1 MYRVLYNKSESI
13 AIGNKLTK
21 NNHSKEN
28 MAVSATMMIQM
39 KHRQLL
45 YAVSTRLSRENLKDM
60 MYLAVIDKEL
70 QQSVQSGTDFF
81 TILEHN
87 GLLSH
92 QNYTHLIS
100 MLETIGRIDLIETI
114 FSGHQTKAAM
124 FTPSAS
130 PFSVPEQLVY
140 MKRAQILRKRERYLQ
155 CMQKLDGLV
164 KYNTIY
170 QQEYQ
175 RLLLQF
181 LSELQISEIDLNDL
195 PVQSFAPKKVCKM
208 LSSISSCCKC
218 FAEGTVEVCQTGDTR
233 SWDYFQTQFN
243 QSCKEFCAELPT
255 DEKQLRLQLN
265 TNAHERETMFGVI
278 TKDAY
283 QSLHDVFI
291 ELFGQEYRLV
301 VADASLNNAMLE
313 LESLS
318 NIQYII
324 LMFKWLLILLLAI
337 ENGLV
342 NIEDI
347 KDVVMAIASI
357 HWEGIVEA
365 AEGIAKI
372 IGQDSLEELLH
383 LIPISKKSSTESV
396 KPGRSS
402 IYLTCLTLLVL
413 ATLPNRQENKQLQLK
428 FVLPELRKVVVCK
441 MNTKLKNFKNYTCIM
456 KLIITNI
463 HKKTQLYKKECE
475 QVLLKLTRGSQ
486 KSADNFRLL
495 FNLQS

>member
-1 MYRVLYNKSESI
+1 
-13 AIGNKLTK
+13 
-21 NNHSKEN
+21 
-28 MAVSATMMIQM
+28 MAVSATMMTQM

-60 MYLAVIDKEL
+60 MYLAVIDKEH

-100 MLETIGRIDLIETI
+100 MLETIGRIDLIETA
-114 FSGHQTKAAM
+114 FSGHQTKVAI
-124 FTPSAS
+124 FTSSACT
-130 PFSVPEQLVY
+130 FSVPEQLAY

-170 QQEYQ
+170 QHEYQ
-175 RLLLQF
+175 TFLLQL
-181 LSELQISEIDLNDL
+181 LSELQISEIDLNNL
-195 PVQSFAPKKVCKM
+195 PMQSFAPKKVCKM
-208 LSSISSCCKC
+208 LSSISFCFKC
-218 FAEGTVEVCQTGDTR
+218 FPEEIEEVCQTGDIR
-233 SWDYFQTQFN
+233 SWECFLTQFN

-255 DEKQLRLQLN
+255 DQKQLRLQLN
-265 TNAHERETMFGVI
+265 TNAYERETIFAVI
-278 TKDAY
+278 TKDAH

-318 NIQYII
+318 NILQQQYLI

-357 HWEGIVEA
+357 HWEEIVEE

-383 LIPISKKSSTESV
+383 LIPISKKSPTESV
-396 KPGRSS
+396 KPGRS
-402 IYLTCLTLLVL
+402 IICLTCLALLVL

-428 FVLPELRKVVVCK
+428 VVLPELRKAVVCE
-441 MNTKLKNFKNYTCIM
+441 MNTKLKNLKKYTCIM

-463 HKKTQLYKKECE
+463 LKKTQLYKKECE
-475 QVLLKLTRGSQ
+475 QVLLQLTRGSQ

-495 FNLQS
+495 FNSQS

>member
-1 MYRVLYNKSESI
+1 
-13 AIGNKLTK
+13 
-21 NNHSKEN
+21 
-28 MAVSATMMIQM
+28 MAVSTTMMTQM

-70 QQSVQSGTDFF
+70 QQSVQSGTDVF
-81 TILEHN
+81 TILEQK

-100 MLETIGRIDLIETI
+100 MLETIGRIDLIETV
-114 FSGHQTKAAM
+114 FSGHQIKAAI
-124 FTPSAS
+124 FTSSACT
-130 PFSVPEQLVY
+130 FSVQEQLAY

-164 KYNTIY
+164 KHNTIY

-175 RLLLQF
+175 TLLLQL
-181 LSELQISEIDLNDL
+181 LSELQISGIDFNDR
-195 PVQSFAPKKVCKM
+195 PMQSFAPKKVCKL
-208 LSSISSCCKC
+208 LSSISSCWKC
-218 FAEGTVEVCQTGDTR
+218 VSEVEVCQTGDIR
-233 SWDYFQTQFN
+233 SWECVQTQFN
-243 QSCKEFCAELPT
+243 QSCKEFFAELPT

-265 TNAHERETMFGVI
+265 TNAYERETIFGVI

-291 ELFGQEYRLV
+291 ELFGQEGRLV
-301 VADASLNNAMLE
+301 VADASINNAMLQ
-313 LESLS
+313 LESL
-318 NIQYII
+318 NKIFQDLII
-324 LMFKWLLILLLAI
+324 MFKWLLILLLAI

-357 HWEGIVEA
+357 HWEEIVEV
-365 AEGIAKI
+365 AEGIGKI

-383 LIPISKKSSTESV
+383 LISISKKPPTESV
-396 KPGRSS
+396 NPGRT
-402 IYLTCLTLLVL
+402 IVYFTCLALLVL

-428 FVLPELRKVVVCK
+428 VILPELRKAVVCE
-441 MNTKLKNFKNYTCIM
+441 MNTRLRIFKNYTCIT

-463 HKKTQLYKKECE
+463 HKETQLYEKECE
-475 QVLLKLTRGSQ
+475 QVLLQLTRGSQ

>member
-1 MYRVLYNKSESI
+1 
-13 AIGNKLTK
+13 
-21 NNHSKEN
+21 
-28 MAVSATMMIQM
+28 MAVSATMMTQM

-45 YAVSTRLSRENLKDM
+45 YVVSTRLSRENLKDM
-60 MYLAVIDKEL
+60 MYLAVIDKEF

-81 TILEHN
+81 TILEHK

-100 MLETIGRIDLIETI
+100 MLETIGRIDLLETV

-124 FTPSAS
+124 FTSSACT
-130 PFSVPEQLVY
+130 FSVPEQLAY
-140 MKRAQILRKRERYLQ
+140 MKRAQIFRKRERYLH

-164 KYNTIY
+164 KHDTIY

-175 RLLLQF
+175 TLLLQL
-181 LSELQISEIDLNDL
+181 LSELQISEIDFKNI
-195 PVQSFAPKKVCKM
+195 PTQYFASRRVCKM
-208 LSSISSCCKC
+208 LSSISSYCKILH
-218 FAEGTVEVCQTGDTR
+218 ESKVEVHQTGDIR
-233 SWDYFQTQFN
+233 SLECVRTQLN
-243 QSCKEFCAELPT
+243 QSCKEFYAELPT
-255 DEKQLRLQLN
+255 DQKQLRLQLN
-265 TNAHERETMFGVI
+265 TNAYERETSFEVI
-278 TKDAY
+278 TKDAH

-291 ELFGQEYRLV
+291 ELFGQEYRLL
-301 VADASLNNAMLE
+301 VADASLNNAMLQ
-313 LESLS
+313 LESQK
-318 NIQYII
+318 NTIQDVI

-357 HWEGIVEA
+357 HWEEIVEE

-383 LIPISKKSSTESV
+383 LIPISKKSPTESV
-396 KPGRSS
+396 NPGRSI
-402 IYLTCLTLLVL
+402 IYFTCLALLVL
-413 ATLPNRQENKQLQLK
+413 ATLPNRQGKKQLQLK
-428 FVLPELRKVVVCK
+428 VVLPELRKAVVCE
-441 MNTKLKNFKNYTCIM
+441 MNTKLKILNYTYM
-456 KLIITNI
+456 TKLIITNI
-463 HKKTQLYKKECE
+463 HKETQLYNKECE
-475 QVLLKLTRGSQ
+475 QVLIQLTRGSQ